1 MHYFSAAGILVTL
14 GLYVAG
20 QPEAAGVVLVLAL
33 VVEVIVSAVTG
44 KKGKRL
50 RTLSP
55 SNAPAV
61 S

>member
-1 MHYFSAAGILVTL
+1 MKPMHYLSAAGILVTL

-44 KKGKRL
+44 KKGNDSER
-50 RTLSP
+50 
-55 SNAPAV
+55 
-61 S
+61 

>member
-14 GLYVAG
+14 VLYVAG

-44 KKGKRL
+44 KKGND
-50 RTLSP
+50 SEH
-55 SNAPAV
+55 
-61 S
+61 